1 MEIVE
6 TRISSISGFQLYA
19 VEFITA
25 GDDKVTVKV
34 KNDTDGELPRDEVI
48 RRAAVELSDAL
59 GFACAECGLEP
70 DRLITRPSA
79 RRAGDKAELER
90 QLDEGLEDTFPA
102 SDPVSVTSS
111 AIPASADPKS

>member
-6 TRISSISGFQLYA
+6 TRIGSIGGFKLYT
-19 VEFITA
+19 VEFIA
-25 GDDKVTVKV
+25 EGDEKVFVTFE
-34 KNDTDGELPRDEVI
+34 NETGAELKRDDAI
-48 RRAAVELSDAL
+48 RRAAVRLGAAL
-59 GFACAECGLEP
+59 GVAAMECGIEP
-70 DRLITRPSA
+70 DRLLTRPSA
-79 RRAGDKAELER
+79 RRAGDRAELER

>member
-6 TRISSISGFQLYA
+6 TRISSIGGFKLYA
-19 VEFITA
+19 VEFVTQ
-25 GDDKVTVKV
+25 GEERVTVRV
-34 KNDTDGELPRDEVI
+34 ENETDAELRRDEVI
-48 RRAAVELSDAL
+48 RRAARKL
-59 GFACAECGLEP
+59 GEAFGVACVECGIEP
-70 DRLITRPSA
+70 ENLLTRPSA
-79 RRAGDKAELER
+79 RRAHDKEELER